1 MDAGSEVLTLIN
13 FMRLKLSKFDVAAA
27 WQTSI
32 WAQCAPLGSDGLIL
46 GFEIELDLHVV
57 GVTEENLP
65 TSTIRH
71 LVYLIEHAL
80 AGEVLL
86 HRFEAAAA
94 ERNMID
100 DA

>member
-1 MDAGSEVLTLIN
+1 MADKNRGP
-13 FMRLKLSKFDVAAA
+13 
-27 WQTSI
+27 
-32 WAQCAPLGSDGLIL
+32 CAPLGSDGLIL

-65 TSTIRH
+65 TSAIRH
-71 LVYLIEHAL
+71 LVYSIEHSL

-86 HRFEAAAA
+86 HRLEAAAA